1 MGGDRRRLAASS
13 GPGFHGGLVKI
24 VHTIYFIYT

>member
-1 MGGDRRRLAASS
+1 MGGDRRRLAVSS
-13 GPGFHGGLVKI
+13 GRGFTGGLVKI